1 MDRAAFVDTAKGDY
15 NIDDVVKKLN
25 QFHFY
30 DEADEAADRA
40 SLLPPELRSV
50 IYRGTSTSIKK
61 AVESVPI
68 KKLLDTYSSAPR
80 WAKRDPKLAAA
91 VVMRNP
97 KLITHIDATARTHK
111 DFIEAVNMGIFI
123 QVDYEFDFFT
133 LSPAFIQ
140 YKNNHGEKKARFL
153 NDVEELAPS
162 KLPFRDEFI
171 EIRDEMDVQALV
183 DLSVRYINIPEGD
196 EISHKYGIS
205 KDVFW
210 PNHHYCRSE
219 HVVHAGTR
227 LRYDFQLDLY
237 FPNNFL
243 FVGLSYKLQKQV
255 ALALLSI
262 DVDFYFTFDDVPH
275 GFDNESFFIP
285 LETRRTTIKYNRDV
299 LIYVL
304 QQKKGVRYYWYLA
317 QTACEVHPHDK
328 DVLKIALEWSD
339 LFI

>member
-1 MDRAAFVDTAKGDY
+1 MPPLWTLLKGDY
-15 NIDDVVKKLN
+15 NIDDVKKLN

-91 VVMRNP
+91 VVMQS

-133 LSPAFIQ
+133 FSPAFIQ

-210 PNHHYCRSE
+210 LTITIAVQNMLAMRALGCDTIFSWIYISTTFCSLACHTSCKSKSLSLCSLLMS
-219 HVVHAGTR
+219 TFTLR
-227 LRYDFQLDLY
+227 LTTFPTDLTMN
-237 FPNNFL
+237 PFL
-243 FVGLSYKLQKQV
+243 FPLKHGEPQLS
-255 ALALLSI
+255 
-262 DVDFYFTFDDVPH
+262 
-275 GFDNESFFIP
+275 
-285 LETRRTTIKYNRDV
+285 TI
-299 LIYVL
+299 
-304 QQKKGVRYYWYLA
+304 GM
-317 QTACEVHPHDK
+317 C
-328 DVLKIALEWSD
+328 
-339 LFI
+339 